1 MEPEWSLCHFR
12 QASPTFSAMAD
23 LRIEQPITVR
33 CSSRRHQVK
42 LDPRRFWRRA
52 ACPICRAEVDRWRM
66 QRMWGLL
73 RADASAGRRSPVV
86 VISWA
91 ALLGALLVASGLH
104 LLGDRHWIGTA
115 VLFAGRW
122 PWIVPALIWLAI
134 VLLLRPRPIRR
145 AVIPATA
152 AALIILFWVMDFR
165 TGWRAL
171 IPAGESPRI
180 RVMTF
185 NTNGDGLVANRLDL
199 ILQEWSPDVLA
210 LQECGLAMREALK
223 ALDGWF
229 VDVEI
234 GCLASRFPVDSIA
247 KMPRDHFQPVEGAAI
262 VTRYH
267 LQAPHGPLVV
277 TNIHLETARH
287 GLERLLTRERGATGA
302 VSDNTTLRDL
312 ESEQARRW
320 VTAGGGPAVVLGD
333 FNMPIE
339 SAIYRKHWG
348 DFTNAWNRAG
358 RGLGH
363 TKDTGWILLRIDH
376 VLSDNTWRPVAART
390 GPSYGSDHWP
400 VIVDLIKR

>member
-12 QASPTFSAMAD
+12 QASPTFPAMAD

-33 CSSRRHQVK
+33 CSSRKHQVK

-66 QRMWGLL
+66 QRLWGLL
-73 RADASAGRRSPVV
+73 RADASAGRCSPVV

-171 IPAGESPRI
+171 LPAGESPRI

-185 NTNGDGLVANRLDL
+185 NTGGDSLFKGRLNQ
-199 ILQEWSPDVLA
+199 ILDQWSPDVLA
-210 LQECGLAMREALK
+210 LQECGERLRTEMV
-223 ALDGWF
+223 ALDGWH
-229 VDVEI
+229 VDAAV
-234 GCLASRFPVDSIA
+234 GCLVSRFPIESIA
-247 KMPRDHFQPVEGAAI
+247 PMPRDQFRRVRGAAI
-262 VTRYH
+262 VTRYR
-267 LQAPHGPLVV
+267 LASPAGPLVV
-277 TNIHLETARH
+277 TNLHLETARH
-287 GLERLLTRERGATGA
+287 GLQRLLKRERDATGA
-302 VSDNTTLRDL
+302 VDDNTTLRDL
-312 ESEQARRW
+312 ENEQARRW
-320 VTAGGGPAVVLGD
+320 VDSGGGPAIVLGD

-339 SAIYRKHWG
+339 SAIYQGHWG
-348 DFTNAWNRAG
+348 DLSNAWNRVG
-358 RGLGH
+358 RGFGH
-363 TKDTGWILLRIDH
+363 TKKTDWMLLRIDH
-376 VLSDNTWRPVAART
+376 VVSDRNWRTVSAMI

-400 VIVDLIKR
+400 VIADLVKR